1 MAPWGIT
8 LTLSVTQ
15 VSALGTFPPP
25 PPYFGFTM
33 KLTFGA
39 LSTSIS
45 FILLPETA
53 FACQILIALSEDNY
67 SSFTAHSALWAILS
81 QIQLSVQFLTR
92 ASETHRKSSS

>member
-1 MAPWGIT
+1 MGYNSHGMSPRF
-8 LTLSVTQ
+8 LPQ
-15 VSALGTFPPP
+15 ALFPPSR
-25 PPYFGFTM
+25 YFGFTM
-33 KLTFGA
+33 KLPFGA

-67 SSFTAHSALWAILS
+67 SSFTTLSALWAVSS

-92 ASETHRKSSS
+92 ASETHKKK

>member
-8 LTLSVTQ
+8 LTLSVTL

-25 PPYFGFTM
+25 RYFGFTM

-45 FILLPETA
+45 FILLPKTA

-67 SSFTAHSALWAILS
+67 SSFTARSALWAILS
-81 QIQLSVQFLTR
+81 QIQLLVQFLTR